1 MQGGTDEGRVR
12 VWGARA
18 GGRACAM
25 ASGNA
30 TVGGLGQKVN
40 ALENY
45 AQVAPRPPQMA
56 TDPPS

>member
-18 GGRACAM
+18 GGE
-25 ASGNA
+25 
-30 TVGGLGQKVN
+30 GLRDGKRERNGWGGQKVN
-40 ALENY
+40 ALGNY

>member
-56 TDPPS
+56 S